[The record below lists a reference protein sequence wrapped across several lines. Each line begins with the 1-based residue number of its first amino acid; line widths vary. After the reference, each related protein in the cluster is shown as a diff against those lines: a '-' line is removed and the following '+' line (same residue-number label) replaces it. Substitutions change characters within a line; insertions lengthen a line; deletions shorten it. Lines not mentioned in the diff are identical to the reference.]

1 MGSVVQKLDHFCVC
15 NVLAHNSY
23 KASTNCTIPASHHNP
38 FVFFF
43 SLLLPPANI
52 YVSFMLISFTNGFS
66 VTLYFVAVEVCPHSQ
81 NLTHTHRDKKYK
93 FELRLFCIISLVL
106 KQLKILFGICIQQNE
121 KYIYVWLSVHSPV
134 CSAHKTP

>member
-1 MGSVVQKLDHFCVC
+1 MHSFYINYLIFCIFSSIFFCVFRLSMGSVVQKLDHFCVC
-15 NVLAHNSY
+15 NVLAHNSC

-81 NLTHTHRDKKYK
+81 NLTHTHQRTETKSTN
-93 FELRLFCIISLVL
+93 L
-106 KQLKILFGICIQQNE
+106 N
-121 KYIYVWLSVHSPV
+121 YVFFASFLSF
-134 CSAHKTP
+134 